1 VSSQLLARRQAPL
14 PAIQLD
20 APPPETPGSVAWVAE
35 AVFGG
40 QRQFEDMLQ
49 SIVVGQ
55 GANGDYKWRQLV
67 SSILKLR
74 ESGTKYNLNQLCQSL
89 EIPAGTLLA
98 FIGSAVREVQAGIAQ
113 LTASLAAPEVVSYAL
128 MAARDVE
135 YGHKDRA
142 MLLEMAG
149 AKAGSGGGV
158 NVNVQQNVAVKVGK
172 EDLIAPLRQFKG
184 VAEEIDSSVR
194 SQDNVVEGEIVDGD

>member
-1 VSSQLLARRQAPL
+1 MSQLLARRQAPL
-14 PAIQLD
+14 PQIQLD

-55 GANGDYKWRQLV
+55 GAAGDYKWRQLV
-67 SSILKLR
+67 STILKLR
-74 ESGTKYNLNQLCQSL
+74 DTGKEYNLNQLCLTLGLSGQELLSFV
-89 EIPAGTLLA
+89 GT
-98 FIGSAVREVQAGIAQ
+98 GVREIQANIAGMK
-113 LTASLAAPEVVSYAL
+113 ASLIAPEIVDYAA

-158 NVNVQQNVAVKVGK
+158 NVNVQQNVALKVGK

-194 SQDNVVEGEIVDGD
+194 EVVDGEIVE

>member
-1 VSSQLLARRQAPL
+1 MSNLLARRQAPL

-55 GANGDYKWRQLV
+55 GAAGDHRWRQLV
-67 SSILKLR
+67 SSLIRYR
-74 ESGTKYNLNQLCQSL
+74 EAGTNYNLNQVCLAL
-89 EIPAGTLLA
+89 GIPTGELLA
-98 FIGSAVREVQAGIAQ
+98 FVGSGVREVQNALVGMQ
-113 LTASLAAPEVVSYAL
+113 ASLAASEVIQYSL
-128 MAARDVE
+128 MASRDVE
-135 YGHKDRA
+135 YGFKDRQ
-142 MLLEMAG
+142 MILEIAG

-184 VAEEIDSSVR
+184 VAEEIDNTVR
-194 SQDNVVEGEIVDGD
+194 GEVVDGELID

>member
-1 VSSQLLARRQAPL
+1 MSNLLARRQAPL

-55 GANGDYKWRQLV
+55 GAEGDYRWRQLV
-67 SSILKLR
+67 STILKLR
-74 ESGTKYNLNQLCQSL
+74 ETNQPYNLNQLCQSL
-89 EIPAGTLLA
+89 QIPAGMLLA
-98 FIGSAVREVQAGIAQ
+98 FIGSAVREIQVSIAQ
-113 LTASLAAPEVVSYAL
+113 MQASLAAPDVVGYAL
-128 MAARDVE
+128 MAARDIE

-149 AKAGSGGGV
+149 AKQGSGGGV
-158 NVNVQQNVAVKVGK
+158 NVNVQQNVAMKVGK

-194 SQDNVVEGEIVDGD
+194 DNIIEGEIVE